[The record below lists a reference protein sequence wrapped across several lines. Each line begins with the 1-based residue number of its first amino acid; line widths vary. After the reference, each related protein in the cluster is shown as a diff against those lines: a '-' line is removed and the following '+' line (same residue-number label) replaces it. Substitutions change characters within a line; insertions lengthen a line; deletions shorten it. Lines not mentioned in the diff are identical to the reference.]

1 MSIDIARGDAMGKI
15 RDEIEKL
22 AISVN
27 RKKEIPLDYSLEIE
41 NEGLTRESKEKQK
54 KFSFRRYTE
63 IMENKKNDKKL

>member
-41 NEGLTRESKEKQK
+41 NEGLTRESMEKQK
-54 KFSFRRYTE
+54 KFSFRRYPE
-63 IMENKKNDKKL
+63 IMEIKKNDKKL